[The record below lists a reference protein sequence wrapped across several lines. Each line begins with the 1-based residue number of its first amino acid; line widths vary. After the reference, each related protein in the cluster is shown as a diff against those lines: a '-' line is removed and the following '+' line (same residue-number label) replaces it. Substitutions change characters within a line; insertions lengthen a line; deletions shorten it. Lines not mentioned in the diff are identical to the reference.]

1 MFVGHYSVS
10 YAAKTQ
16 APHVPLWVW
25 FIAVQWLDVVWSILI
40 LAGIEKMRIV
50 PGFTEGSA
58 YDLYYMPYSHGLP
71 GAIVLSLIFGAMVAL
86 ASGGARGK
94 TLAWVAVAA
103 FSHWVLD
110 LFVHVPDLPLYDDSA
125 KVGFGLWRHV
135 AVSFPLELILLLAG
149 AWLYARSATFA
160 LRAQRHICRR
170 GRARHL
176 LGLHRPARR
185 AAGLRQ
191 FRPTAVFAREY
202 GNNRTV
208 GLSAAGCRGRRGGT
222 GRGESVIGKS
232 AR

>member
-58 YDLYYMPYSHGLP
+58 YDLYYMPYTHGLP
-71 GAIVLSLIFGAMVAL
+71 GAIALSLIFGAIVAL
-86 ASGGARGK
+86 ATGGARGK
-94 TLAWVAVAA
+94 TFAWVAAAA

-110 LFVHVPDLPLYDDSA
+110 LIVHVPDLPLYDDSA

-149 AWLYARSATFA
+149 AWFYARSATFA
-160 LRAQRHICRR
+160 GAR
-170 GRARHL
+170 GRGIYWGFIAL
-176 LGLHRPARR
+176 LGVVQVFGTFGAPPSSPANMAATAPFVYLLLAAVAGAVERVAVR
-185 AAGLRQ
+185 A
-191 FRPTAVFAREY
+191 
-202 GNNRTV
+202 
-208 GLSAAGCRGRRGGT
+208 
-222 GRGESVIGKS
+222 
-232 AR
+232 